1 MPVAGLPLPLL
12 RKGQVGVADNVK
24 SPQSPAAR
32 NEEGDVRSKPDRK
45 GGDTALGSNL
55 LILQVRELQAQRPCG
70 GVTWPGYT
78 WGRPPAQT
86 SPSCVQR
93 EAKCAHMPGGWLGA
107 AGVC

>member
-45 GGDTALGSNL
+45 GGDTVLGSNF
-55 LILQVRELQAQRPCG
+55 LILQVRELQAQWPCG

-86 SPSCVQR
+86 SLSCVQR
-93 EAKCAHMPGGWLGA
+93 EANCARMPGRWLGA